1 MTGSNDNQAPAPPA
15 PPEDTVG
22 AFVPHGL
29 VCVAGSGTG
38 PLAGRTFAVKDLYDV
53 AGQRTGGGSPE
64 WLAYHAPA
72 ETTAPVVTRLLDAG
86 ADMIGRAVC
95 DEFFYSL
102 SGANAHYGTPV
113 NARATGRLPG
123 GSSSGSAA
131 AVAAELCDFALGSD
145 TGGSVR
151 VPAAFCGLFGLRP
164 THGRVELDN
173 AMAMAPSFD
182 TAGWFCNDAELF
194 RAIGHVLL
202 VGKRNEGA
210 VTDILLAEDCFDQAD
225 ADVVAV
231 LRGFLE
237 RAGARLPAPSPAT
250 VAPDGF
256 DDWRECF
263 RVIQGYE
270 IWQTYGDWIEA
281 EKPALG
287 PGIKERFA
295 FAATVGEQDVGEARK
310 LRETVRARLHGMLP
324 PGTVMCL
331 PTAPCIAPTTELD
344 AAELEAFRTRGM
356 ALTCNAGLSGLPQVS
371 LPVGTVEGC
380 PVGLSFIGW
389 PGGDEALLDLAV
401 ALDPFR
407 APNG

>member
-1 MTGSNDNQAPAPPA
+1 MTESNDNRSPAPAA
-15 PPEDTVG
+15 PEDTIG

-29 VCVAGSGTG
+29 VGVAGGGAG

-64 WLAYHAPA
+64 WLEDHAPA
-72 ETTAPVVTRLLDAG
+72 ETTAPVVTRLLEAG
-86 ADMIGRAVC
+86 ADLIGRTIC

-113 NARATGRLPG
+113 NVRAAGRLPG

-131 AVAAELCDFALGSD
+131 AVAAGLCDFALGSD

-151 VPAAFCGLFGLRP
+151 VPAAFCGSFGLRP
-164 THGRVELDN
+164 THGRVELDRG
-173 AMAMAPSFD
+173 MAMAPSFD
-182 TAGWFCNDAELF
+182 TAGWFANDAELF

-202 VGKRNEGA
+202 VGEPA
-210 VTDILLAEDCFDQAD
+210 EASVSALLLAEDCFAQAD
-225 ADVVAV
+225 SELAAV

-237 RAGARLPAPSPAT
+237 RAGARLPAAAPAT

-263 RVIQGYE
+263 RLIQGHE
-270 IWQTYGDWIEA
+270 IWRTYGAWIEA
-281 EKPALG
+281 NRPALG

-295 FAATVGEQDVGEARK
+295 FAATVSDSDAADATR

-331 PTAPCIAPTTELD
+331 PTAPCIAPSTSLD
-344 AAELEAFRTRGM
+344 AAELDAFRTRGM
-356 ALTCNAGLSGLPQVS
+356 ALTCIAGLSGLPQVT
-371 LPVGTVEGC
+371 LPVGTVGGC

-407 APNG
+407 AP

>member
-1 MTGSNDNQAPAPPA
+1 MTESNDNQAPVPA
-15 PPEDTVG
+15 PPKDTVG

-29 VCVAGSGTG
+29 EGVAGGRAG

-64 WLAYHAPA
+64 WLADQAPA
-72 ETTAPVVTRLLDAG
+72 ETTAPIVSRLLRAG
-86 ADMIGRAVC
+86 ADLIGRTVC

-113 NARATGRLPG
+113 NARAAGRLPG

-131 AVAAELCDFALGSD
+131 AVAAGLCDFALGSD

-164 THGRVELDN
+164 THGRVELDH

-182 TAGWFCNDAELF
+182 TGGWFCDDAELF
-194 RAIGHVLL
+194 RAVGRVLL
-202 VGKRNEGA
+202 VGRRTEDKVRA
-210 VTDILLAEDCFDQAD
+210 LLLAEDCFAQAD
-225 ADVVAV
+225 AEVAAV

-237 RAGARLPAPSPAT
+237 RAGRRLPAPATVT

-263 RVIQGYE
+263 RVIQGHE
-270 IWQTYGDWIEA
+270 IWQTYGGWIEA

-287 PGIKERFA
+287 PGIEERFA
-295 FAATVGEQDVGEARK
+295 FAATVSDADAREATRLRQTVRDR
-310 LRETVRARLHGMLP
+310 LRELVP

-331 PTAPCIAPTTELD
+331 PTAPCIAPRTDLD
-344 AAELEAFRTRGM
+344 AAELDAFRTRGM
-356 ALTCNAGLSGLPQVS
+356 ALTCIAGLSGLPQVS

-389 PGGDEALLDLAV
+389 QGGDEALLDLAV

-407 APNG
+407 AS

>member
-1 MTGSNDNQAPAPPA
+1 MTADNDNTAPS

-29 VCVAGSGTG
+29 AGIAGGGAG
-38 PLAGRTFAVKDLYDV
+38 PLAGRRFAVKDLYDV

-64 WLAYHAPA
+64 WLACHAPA
-72 ETTAPVVTRLLDAG
+72 ETTAPIVTRLLDAG
-86 ADMIGRAVC
+86 ADLIGRTVC

-113 NARATGRLPG
+113 NARAPGRLPG

-131 AVAAELCDFALGSD
+131 AVAAGLCDFALGSD

-164 THGRVELDN
+164 THGRVELDH

-182 TAGWFCNDAELF
+182 TAGWFCNEAELF
-194 RAIGHVLL
+194 RAVGHVLL
-202 VGKRNEGA
+202 VGQRTEAA
-210 VTDILLAEDCFDQAD
+210 VSNLLLAEDCFAQAD
-225 ADVVAV
+225 AAVAEV
-231 LRGFLE
+231 LRAFLE
-237 RAGARLPAPSPAT
+237 RAGQRLPAPAPVT

-263 RVIQGYE
+263 RIIQGHE

-295 FAATVGEQDVGEARK
+295 FAATVGEEDAADASRR
-310 LRETVRARLHGMLP
+310 REFVRARLHGMVP
-324 PGTVMCL
+324 PGTVICL
-331 PTAPCIAPTTELD
+331 PTAPCIAPGTDLD
-344 AAELEAFRTRGM
+344 AAELESFRARGM
-356 ALTCNAGLSGLPQVS
+356 ALTCIAGLSGLPQVS

-401 ALDPFR
+401 ALDLFR
-407 APNG
+407 AS

>member
-1 MTGSNDNQAPAPPA
+1 MTEANDNQAPG

-29 VCVAGSGTG
+29 EGVAGAGTG
-38 PLAGRTFAVKDLYDV
+38 PLVGRTFAVKDLYDV

-64 WLAYHAPA
+64 WLAGHGPA
-72 ETTAPVVTRLLDAG
+72 ETTAPIVTRLLAAG
-86 ADMIGRAVC
+86 AEMIGRTVC

-113 NARATGRLPG
+113 NARAPGRLPG

-131 AVAAELCDFALGSD
+131 AVAAGLCDFALGSD

-164 THGRVELDN
+164 THGRVELDH

-182 TAGWFCNDAELF
+182 TAGWFCGNAELF
-194 RAIGHVLL
+194 RAVGHVLL
-202 VGKRNEGA
+202 VGEPAETAADKL
-210 VTDILLAEDCFDQAD
+210 LLAEDCFDQAD
-225 ADVVAV
+225 AAVAEV

-237 RAGARLPAPSPAT
+237 RAGQRLPAPASVT

-263 RVIQGYE
+263 RIIQGHE
-270 IWQTYGDWIEA
+270 IWRTYGDWIEA
-281 EKPALG
+281 NRPALG

-295 FAATVGEQDVGEARK
+295 FAATVGEEDVAEARR
-310 LRETVRARLHGMLP
+310 LRETVRARLRGMLP

-331 PTAPCIAPTTELD
+331 PTAPCIAPGTDLD

-356 ALTCNAGLSGLPQVS
+356 ALTCIAGLSGLPQVS

-401 ALDPFR
+401 ALDSFR
-407 APNG
+407 ES